1 MPKGRRAALMRVEP
15 VAQQQLAERPAD
27 AERDSLDV
35 YLHWPF
41 LSFDRRVEP
50 GGATTLRRAAP
61 PDNWSA
67 SG

>member
-1 MPKGRRAALMRVEP
+1 MRVES
-15 VAQQQLAERPAD
+15 VTHQQLAEWPAD
-27 AERDSLDV
+27 AERDSLNVD
-35 YLHWPF
+35 LHWAF

-61 PDNWSA
+61 PDNWFA